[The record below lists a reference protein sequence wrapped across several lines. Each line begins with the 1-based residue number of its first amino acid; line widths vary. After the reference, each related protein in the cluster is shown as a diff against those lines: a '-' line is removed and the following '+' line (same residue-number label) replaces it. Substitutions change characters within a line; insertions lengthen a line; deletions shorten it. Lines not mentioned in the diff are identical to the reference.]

1 MDVIYINLEILWFEN
16 DGKNHLTANNNYYQK
31 YPTQRILSIRH
42 IFDRD
47 IFCQLVGRPSIV
59 NRHCLKE
66 FTITSHI
73 LLATVCR
80 PFGGK
85 GEGDSVGAELFHAQ
99 VTRNQGIF
107 SYRQIIR
114 CWGLDYIAENIQAPA
129 VVLHYPSEK
138 EFLHEICTRHYDFI
152 GINFVVATF
161 HKVRRMAAVI
171 RKHSPR
177 SKIILGGYGTVLA
190 DEVLGPHG
198 DFICREEGIGFIR
211 KLLGEPPDAPIR
223 HPYAPIE
230 SPRIYSLPLKTK
242 VAHITGGLGCPNGC
256 DFCCTS
262 HFFKRRYIPF
272 VNSGRELFDTM
283 RFMEQKARE
292 AGDTLSGFIFIDEDF
307 FIHEK
312 RARGY
317 LDCVRKTGVSATI
330 MGFGSVRGLSQFTA
344 DEIAEMGFDLIW
356 TAFEGTESGY
366 QKLQGR
372 RLDEL
377 YQDLRSRGI
386 AVLSSMII
394 GFPYQDRVKI
404 LNEFKQFIELGPS
417 LWQFL
422 IGFAFPGTP
431 LYRKVLEEGRYLDS
445 YREAPDYRTFDGFSM
460 HFKHDHIM
468 PADLQ
473 DLQKELY
480 RRCFEIL
487 GPSFLRVMRV
497 WFEGYRNL
505 KDSTNPVL
513 RQRAERMRAYVRS
526 AAPAIYPAIL
536 FGPNRERRL
545 EAKAFLK
552 EIELETGT
560 FPWKE
565 RLLGWATVPF
575 SLWTGISAGLNLF
588 HQPRLLRREHRT

>member
-1 MDVIYINLEILWFEN
+1 MQEIIIASN
-16 DGKNHLTANNNYYQK
+16 
-31 YPTQRILSIRH
+31 
-42 IFDRD
+42 
-47 IFCQLVGRPSIV
+47 
-59 NRHCLKE
+59 
-66 FTITSHI
+66 I
-73 LLATVCR
+73 LLTTVCR

-99 VTRNQGIF
+99 VTRSQGSF

-129 VVLHYPSEK
+129 VVLHYPSEH
-138 EFLHEICTRHYDFI
+138 EFIREIHKRHYDYI

-161 HKVRRMAAVI
+161 HKVCRMAAII
-171 RKHSPR
+171 RGHSPG
-177 SKIILGGYGTVLA
+177 SKIILGGYGTVLS
-190 DEVLGPHG
+190 DDVLNPYC

-211 KLLGEPPDAPIR
+211 KTLGEQPDAPIR

-262 HFFKRRYIPF
+262 HFFNRQYIPF
-272 VNSGRELFDTM
+272 IKSGQELFDTM
-283 RFMEQKARE
+283 RFMERKARE

-312 RARGY
+312 RAREY
-317 LDCVRKTGVSATI
+317 LDCVRKAGAATTV
-330 MGFGSVRGLSQFTA
+330 MGFGSVRGLSRFTA

-366 QKLQGR
+366 RKLQGR

-377 YQDLRSRGI
+377 YSDLRSRGV
-386 AVLSSMII
+386 AVLSSMIL
-394 GFPYQDRVKI
+394 GFPYQDRAKI
-404 LNEFKQFIELGPS
+404 MEEFQLLAELGPA

-431 LYRKVLEEGRYLDS
+431 LYQKVVEEGRYLDS
-445 YREAPDYRTFDGFSM
+445 YRQQPDYRTFDGFSM
-460 HFKHDHIM
+460 HFKHDHFT
-468 PADLQ
+468 PEELQ

-480 RRCFEIL
+480 RRCFEKL
-487 GPSFLRVMRV
+487 GPSFLRVMQA

-505 KDSTNPVL
+505 KDSSNPLL
-513 RQRAERMRAYVRS
+513 RERAERMRTYVRS
-526 AAPAIYPAIL
+526 ATPAIYPAIL
-536 FGPNRERRL
+536 FGPNRERRM

-552 EIELETGT
+552 EIEMETGT
-560 FPWKE
+560 IPWKE

-575 SLWTGISAGLNLF
+575 SLWTGLSARLNLF
-588 HQPRLLRREHRT
+588 QQPRLLRSEHRV